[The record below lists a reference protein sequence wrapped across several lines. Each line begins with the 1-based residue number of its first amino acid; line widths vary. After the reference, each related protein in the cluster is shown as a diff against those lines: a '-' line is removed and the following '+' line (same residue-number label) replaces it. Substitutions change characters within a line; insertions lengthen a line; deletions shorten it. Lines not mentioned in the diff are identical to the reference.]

1 MTMSMLDTLD
11 ILVIIIALSVA
22 FYMTFKNSN
31 EAIVLVLRIFLGFS
45 ILILLPY
52 LLGFA

>member
-1 MTMSMLDTLD
+1 MLDTLD
-11 ILVIIIALSVA
+11 IFGIIITFSVA

-31 EAIVLVLRIFLGFS
+31 EAIVLVLRISLGSS

-52 LLGFA
+52 LLGLA

>member
-1 MTMSMLDTLD
+1 MNMLDTLD
-11 ILVIIIALSVA
+11 IFVMIIASSVA

-31 EAIVLVLRIFLGFS
+31 EAIVLVLRIFLVSS